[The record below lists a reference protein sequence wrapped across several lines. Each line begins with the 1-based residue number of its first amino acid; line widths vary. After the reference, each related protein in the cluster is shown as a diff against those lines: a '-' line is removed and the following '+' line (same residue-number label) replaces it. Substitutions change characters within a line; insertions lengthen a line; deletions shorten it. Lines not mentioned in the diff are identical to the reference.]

1 MSLVERAPT
10 SRTGG
15 YAIDIRGS
23 AIDVVNR
30 MGILPAA
37 RAAHT
42 ATRQVTFVDSKGR
55 QVGRVRPEDFGPGAA
70 ERHVELARGS
80 LTSLLFELVLTR
92 VNHRFGDAIVSLSDR
107 PDGVD
112 VDFLSGVRERFDLVV
127 SCEGLH
133 STTRE
138 LVFGPERM
146 FSRFLGYCFAIYE
159 LPNPYGLRREAVIYN
174 KPGKAAAL
182 YSTSDGPTL
191 FALFAHRRL
200 APVAEEI
207 ADPQRQR
214 DSIARAFADDG
225 WLVPGMISA
234 MQHAEDF
241 YFDATM
247 QIHMPAW
254 SAGRMAVLGDAAYGP
269 SFFTGQGTSIALVGA
284 YMLAGALATRPD
296 HVSAFRT
303 YEDASRPYM
312 AANQHLVRDGST
324 VVAPGSAL
332 ELRVR
337 NGMIRLAP
345 LLNRFG
351 LVDRFGLAARATR
364 AYEAL
369 VLPDFDQVSGM

>member
-1 MSLVERAPT
+1 VQLAPNRASVALRCAKLDKQGGPAVDSGLSDATSKPDLYARRVLGEPVLNGNRREPETRWNSPGDRGEHCGPPPLAYWLARYGFEMSLVERAPT

-37 RAAHT
+37 RAAHM
-42 ATRQVTFVDSKGR
+42 ATPQVMFVDSKSR
-55 QVGRVRPEDFGPGAA
+55 QVGRVSPEDFGPGAA

-112 VDFLSGVRERFDLVV
+112 VDFLSGLRERFDLVV

-269 SFFTGQGTSIALVGA
+269 SF
-284 YMLAGALATRPD
+284 
-296 HVSAFRT
+296 
-303 YEDASRPYM
+303 
-312 AANQHLVRDGST
+312 
-324 VVAPGSAL
+324 
-332 ELRVR
+332 LR
-337 NGMIRLAP
+337 
-345 LLNRFG
+345 
-351 LVDRFGLAARATR
+351 TR
-364 AYEAL
+364 APA
-369 VLPDFDQVSGM
+369 